1 MDKIKILW
9 EWIKSLN
16 LWQKIVSVIA
26 LAVLALIALMS
37 TSACGVTRASV
48 MNKAQNTVTE
58 VKITTS
64 NPTTVTA
71 TPNVNLNEKD

>member
-1 MDKIKILW
+1 MEKIKILW
-9 EWIKSLN
+9 DWIKSLN

-37 TSACGVTRASV
+37 TSACGVTRATV
-48 MNKAQNTVTE
+48 TNKAQNTATE

-64 NPTTVTA
+64 NPTTVTT